1 MTSILLLTALDKMEP
16 IWVRPGQGG
25 ADARAEAMAYIQHRN
40 GCHIPEIIQKIMR
53 VVGIAEHAAI
63 SLIRLFD
70 DEQELM
76 RVTQSEIKYLHQLPF
91 YYKVRTWYE
100 QQLHAADSSG
110 HAIRGVLFGREC
122 KTGFK
127 YGMADDYGEFPA
139 MVALYVLHNGKVAW
153 QEARHF
159 IDWSAD
165 FVADILIA
173 GFERTNDFF
182 RRVSAQALRLLHQL
196 KDTFCHRV
204 PRFLFSLIRLDDKS
218 GSTSFLQRAAA
229 RLSTQK
235 RDTVRLRIISSEDA
249 GEEWNEADDID
260 PPEFCLDEIA
270 SHVADDGID
279 RGHNRNHK
287 KQPMTDPEWASTI
300 YRAARNEYMAKAR
313 ASTDPV
319 GPDCRMAE
327 VLLVFD
333 IEHLTRAGLK
343 HDHISD
349 YIALCWEWAVGRHAH
364 SRSPAKT
371 AAAKLRTEAAT
382 MVPRTPGAE
391 GNQDI
396 AIQTLKEWVTVTDTR
411 MGPAE
416 AVVRVPES
424 VPIPTNKGIPKQW
437 VTDEAF
443 EYFESCIKRE
453 FDSGGGTR
461 RYLLIRRDGEDV
473 TLICQRRRHNRPL
486 STAYEDWMDLD
497 KPFPMADD
505 ILPLSPAPDDLESSH
520 IGRVD
525 AGQLAKVLG
534 VSPGVVRRAR
544 QPYGPKDNAGRRTA
558 TDAICAI
565 ADSVANMPE
574 EQRKKAQQAVFALMR
589 DVQKSRDRTFSGSAL
604 TQQ

>member
-16 IWVRPGQGG
+16 VWVQPGQYG
-25 ADARAEAMAYIQHRN
+25 ADARAEALTYIQHRN
-40 GCHIPEIIQKIMR
+40 GRSTPGIIQEIMR
-53 VVGIAEHAAI
+53 VVGIAEHAAV

-70 DEQELM
+70 DEQEVM
-76 RVTQSEIKYLHQLPF
+76 RVTQSEVKYIHQLPF

-100 QQLHAADSSG
+100 KRLHATDSSG
-110 HAIRGVLFGREC
+110 HAIRSVLFGREC

-139 MVALYVLHNGKVAW
+139 MVALYVLHNGKAAL

-165 FVADILIA
+165 FIADILIA

-182 RRVSAQALRLLHQL
+182 RRVSAPALRLIHQL

-204 PRFLFSLIRLDDKS
+204 PRFLFSLIRLDDKT
-218 GSTSFLQRAAA
+218 GSTSFLQRAAD
-229 RLSTQK
+229 RLSAQK
-235 RDTVRLRIISSEDA
+235 RDAVKLRIISSEDA
-249 GEEWNEADDID
+249 EEEWDGGDDIE
-260 PPEFCLDEIA
+260 PPEFSFDGT
-270 SHVADDGID
+270 STRMADAEVGQ
-279 RGHNRNHK
+279 GHNRNNK
-287 KQPMTDPEWASTI
+287 KQPMTDPEWASTV
-300 YRAARNEYMAKAR
+300 YHATRNTYMTKAR

-327 VLLVFD
+327 VLLIFD
-333 IEHLTRAGLK
+333 IEHLVRAGLK

-364 SRSPAKT
+364 ARSPAKA

-382 MVPRTPGAE
+382 MAPRTPGAE

-396 AIQTLKEWVTVTDTR
+396 AVQTLKEWVTVTDIR
-411 MGPAE
+411 MRPAE

-437 VTDEAF
+437 VTDGAF

-461 RYLLIRRDGEDV
+461 RYLPIRRDGEDV

-486 STAYEDWMDLD
+486 STAYEDWMEPD
-497 KPFPMADD
+497 KPTLMAED
-505 ILPLSPAPDDLESSH
+505 ILPLSPAPDDLESND

-558 TDAICAI
+558 TDAIRAI

-574 EQRKKAQQAVFALMR
+574 DQRKEAQQAVFALMR
-589 DVQKSRDRTFSGSAL
+589 DVQKSRDHRAA
-604 TQQ
+604 